1 MISHTEARVGRPR
14 GFDADEA
21 LDSAMRIFWERGYE
35 GASLADLTGAM
46 KINRTSMYAAFGNKE
61 QLFQQVLQR
70 YTEGPASYGARALKQ
85 ATAREVATAFLNGS
99 VRATTSPGDP
109 TGCLGVQG
117 ALASGSAAHGAL
129 TAWRHQGVVALRERF
144 QRAVA
149 EGDLP
154 SDTDAGSVARH
165 LMTVASGI
173 TVQAAHLVAICNK
186 SPMPS
191 YGAGHPPERR
201 RRRASISA

>member
-1 MISHTEARVGRPR
+1 VISHTEARVGPR

-70 YTEGPASYGARALKQ
+70 YTEGPASYGARALQQ

-99 VRATTSPGDP
+99 VRATTSPISCESQRYVIWHHLTTLNGTGRGERTLDQATQLGLSSQFSQLHGDAVAVAMRP
-109 TGCLGVQG
+109 CGHLARSHCSNYRGRRQSTGTRTGCG
-117 ALASGSAAHGAL
+117 
-129 TAWRHQGVVALRERF
+129 
-144 QRAVA
+144 
-149 EGDLP
+149 
-154 SDTDAGSVARH
+154 
-165 LMTVASGI
+165 
-173 TVQAAHLVAICNK
+173 
-186 SPMPS
+186 
-191 YGAGHPPERR
+191 YG
-201 RRRASISA
+201 